1 MTTAKRMYQMLSENV
16 SKSESKM
23 LKNETINSYWKKPKS
38 TVVLLHNSIKMRGT
52 NIFASRFHFY

>member
-23 LKNETINSYWKKPKS
+23 LKNETINSNWKKPKS
-38 TVVLLHNSIKMRGT
+38 AVIEILLLLNLDSTV
-52 NIFASRFHFY
+52 FHEVGIW

>member
-23 LKNETINSYWKKPKS
+23 LKNETTNSNWKKPKS
-38 TVVLLHNSIKMRGT
+38 TVILLHNSIKMRGT
-52 NIFASRFHFY
+52 NIFT

>member
-52 NIFASRFHFY
+52 NIFT

>member
-23 LKNETINSYWKKPKS
+23 LKNETINSNWKKPKS
-38 TVVLLHNSIKMRGT
+38 TVILLYYNSIKMRGT
-52 NIFASRFHFY
+52 TNIFI